1 MAGMMKHKGYL
12 GSVEFDL
19 DQQLLHGKIEAVND
33 LVTYEAKD
41 IAGLKAA
48 FEESVD
54 DYLATCEEQGKS
66 PDKPMNGSFNIRIGE
81 ELHKKAYLRSL
92 EKGCSIN
99 DLIKQSLAYYLE
111 DNVKSEKLKINDDYL
126 VNMAA
131 INTLEHEPDS
141 DAMMISMTGGYKFIW
156 IYIGNEASDG
166 QNIYVEVNEFHRIK
180 RQIDEYLDRKGRQ
193 SKR

>member
-1 MAGMMKHKGYL
+1 MAGVLKHKGYV

-19 DQQLLHGKIEAVND
+19 NEQLLHGKIEAVND

-48 FEESVD
+48 FEEAVD

-81 ELHKKAYLRSL
+81 ELHKKVYLMSL

-99 DLIKQSLAYYLE
+99 DVIKQSVANYI
-111 DNVKSEKLKINDDYL
+111 DGKGKSAPLKIKDDIYL
-126 VNMAA
+126 NMEN
-131 INTLEHEPDS
+131 IVSIKCDDECLLIGLNGGHPFYRVFVGEHDVELEAH
-141 DAMMISMTGGYKFIW
+141 AG
-156 IYIGNEASDG
+156 
-166 QNIYVEVNEFHRIK
+166 VEVNEFHRIK
-180 RQIDEYLDRKGRQ
+180 RQITEYRGQ
-193 SKR
+193 